1 MSDSSTDRIS
11 IYLSVDKQ
19 TLRDYFNAHDP
30 SPIYKRQL
38 SHQLEQYI
46 MNSVSGAKRYSALFY
61 KLKCSDEIDRQ
72 YTEPLMY
79 AVRSHYEAKK
89 VKRIKEFNRFK
100 FRSWLLLAISLVI
113 VAVIQV
119 LVPLALDE
127 ENKFHAM
134 FLSSMEIFSWVLL
147 WRPIDVLLFYWNPH
161 LKDICL
167 LNKLATSEIII
178 IDNEK

>member
-1 MSDSSTDRIS
+1 
-11 IYLSVDKQ
+11 
-19 TLRDYFNAHDP
+19 
-30 SPIYKRQL
+30 
-38 SHQLEQYI
+38 
-46 MNSVSGAKRYSALFY
+46 
-61 KLKCSDEIDRQ
+61 
-72 YTEPLMY
+72 MY
-79 AVRSHYEAKK
+79 AIRSHYEAKK
-89 VKRIKEFNRFK
+89 VKRVKEFNRFK

-119 LVPLALDE
+119 LVPLTLDE

-167 LNKLATSEIII
+167 LTKLATSEIII

>member
-19 TLRDYFNAHDP
+19 TLKDYFNAHDP

-46 MNSVSGAKRYSALFY
+46 MNSVSGAKRYSAIFY

-79 AVRSHYEAKK
+79 AIRSHYDAKK

-119 LVPLALDE
+119 LVPLTLDE

-134 FLSSMEIFSWVLL
+134 ALSSMEIFSWVLL